1 MRFVVNEYNLYS
13 PKINNEA
20 DIVCISDVHSDIEK
34 MKQIKEILKKLK
46 ISTLLIS
53 GDLIDST
60 DDKRND
66 QLCEIMNNISS
77 LSQTFI
83 AMGNHDLVYFDSK
96 RKELPSNDT
105 SFYDSLSVINNITVF
120 RKSLE
125 SISLNSDIQVSA
137 LNMPYE
143 YYENKEDKDS
153 ANLMWLERFLLN
165 NAEANTD
172 RFNILLSHT
181 PRGIIKDQ
189 LINQQL
195 NYISDMNLIL
205 SGHMHAGLIPIML
218 RRKNGHRGLV
228 GPHASY
234 FPKTSY
240 GLYENDGCSMVV
252 SGGITKV
259 ANSNE
264 LRGLSSFA
272 NSFFASEIELIHLLP
287 GDEHHME
294 QTKRVRL

>member
-1 MRFVVNEYNLYS
+1 MRFVMNEYNLYS
-13 PKINNEA
+13 PKINNET
-20 DIVCISDVHSDIEK
+20 DIVCISDIHSDVEK

-60 DDKRND
+60 NDKRND
-66 QLCEIMNNISS
+66 QLHEIINSISS

-83 AMGNHDLVYFDSK
+83 SMGNHDLVYFDSD

-105 SFYDSLSVINNITVF
+105 SFYDSLSAINNITIF

-125 SISLNSDIQVSA
+125 SIPLNSDIQLNA
-137 LNMPYE
+137 LNMPIE
-143 YYENKEDKDS
+143 WYENKE
-153 ANLMWLERFLLN
+153 NELEFEKFLLN

-172 RFNILLSHT
+172 KFNILLSHT
-181 PRGIIKDQ
+181 PNGIIKDQ
-189 LINQQL
+189 LIKKQL
-195 NYISDMNLIL
+195 KYISDMNLIL
-205 SGHMHAGLIPIML
+205 SGHMHAGLIPIFL
-218 RRKNGHRGLV
+218 RRKKGHRGLI
-228 GPHASY
+228 GPYASI

-240 GLYENDGCSMVV
+240 GLYENDDCSMVV

-259 ANSNE
+259 ASSNE

-294 QTKRVRL
+294 QTKRVKL